1 MGFFSL
7 SPPSPFRLDLT
18 VWALRRQAHNHID
31 GWDSGTYRRVWRYE
45 DGWLKVRLW
54 QTRSD
59 PHPFLEGEIYQGPQ
73 DEQAVSWVREQLSWI
88 LSLDRDL
95 SLFYAVAAADP
106 RLASLVARYRG
117 LRPPRFPSLF
127 ESLVNAVACQQLSLH
142 LGITLLNRLSKL
154 CGVEAGEIDRVF
166 PFPDPL
172 SLLRQE
178 VTALRDLGFS
188 RQKVTALRA
197 LAEEAAAGGLE
208 RADWRTLP
216 NVQAVQRLLH
226 LRGIGRWSAEY
237 VLLRALGRLDVFP
250 GDDVGARK
258 SLLRWLEES
267 GSLDYAQVANR
278 LRQWQPYAG
287 MVYFLLLM
295 RRLEGEGHVRCTGGE
310 PQPSQPVQADR
321 R

>member
-1 MGFFSL
+1 MAYFEL
-7 SPPSPFRLDLT
+7 LVAAPYRLDFT
-18 VWALRRQAHNHID
+18 VWALRRQAHNQVD
-31 GWDSGTYRRVWRYE
+31 GWESETYRRVWRYG
-45 DGWLKVRLW
+45 DHWLKLRLW

-59 PHPFLEGEIYQGPQ
+59 PDPLLVGEIYQGPQ
-73 DEQAVSWVREQLSWI
+73 DEQAVSWVREQLTWM
-88 LSLDRDL
+88 LGLDRDL
-95 SLFYAVAAADP
+95 SFFYAVAATDP

-154 CGVEAGEIDRVF
+154 CGVQAGEMDRVY
-166 PFPDPL
+166 PFPDPR

-188 RQKVTALRA
+188 RQKVAALRA

-208 RADWRTLP
+208 RADWQTLP
-216 NVQAVQRLLH
+216 NAQAVQRLLH

-237 VLLRALGRLDVFP
+237 VLLRALGRLDIFP

-295 RRLEGEGHVRCTGGE
+295 RRLEGEGHVRGTAGE
-310 PQPSQPVQADR
+310 LQPSQPVQADR